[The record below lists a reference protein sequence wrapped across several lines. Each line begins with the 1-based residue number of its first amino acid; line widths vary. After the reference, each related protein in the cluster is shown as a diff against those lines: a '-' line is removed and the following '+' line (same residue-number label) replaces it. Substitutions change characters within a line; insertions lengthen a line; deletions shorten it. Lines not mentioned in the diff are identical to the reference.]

1 MVVIILENVRTSVR
15 GELSRWLFEIKAGVF
30 TGHISALVREELWQ
44 ILTDKIGQGSALM
57 LYPARND
64 QGFVAIALGK
74 PARQLID
81 IEGLLLVQ
89 TH

>member
-44 ILTDKIGQGSALM
+44 ILTEKIGKGSALM
-57 LYPARND
+57 IYSARND
-64 QGFVAIALGK
+64 QGFVALAVGN
-74 PARQLID
+74 PSRQLVD